1 MMNER
6 EKIINNQKSLQLKIK
21 SLNEEYKINIK
32 LLESKINI
40 SNNEICDYEKLLH
53 TAT

>member
-6 EKIINNQKSLQLKIK
+6 EKIIKNQKCLQLKIK
-21 SLNEEYKINIK
+21 SLNEEYKTNIK

-40 SNNEICDYEKLLH
+40 SNDEICDYEKLLYK
-53 TAT
+53 TT

>member
-21 SLNEEYKINIK
+21 SLNENTK
-32 LLESKINI
+32 
-40 SNNEICDYEKLLH
+40 
-53 TAT
+53 